1 MLNNDNGKIKIA
13 VKIGNTAIIR
23 FSNCITYRALTI
35 EDLNNIVK
43 SNGCHIVVFEDI
55 AEDEQDDARTFIT
68 EFSKDPD
75 NYMIFLDTG
84 DNIYTSGMADEFEEA
99 VYTTDTDIYNQIEKL
114 YNVCVSPYMKD
125 RHKFSSDANPDTIG
139 ELMGLGN
146 ETDAYNNE
154 TDVSN
159 NEFSNTDD
167 IAVSDSHDGNLGFTV
182 PTGYNNSENDKLIEQ
197 LKAQI
202 DELKSGKAE
211 AEDRVNK
218 LANEKAEAEDRVN
231 QLVNEKAEVE
241 NKVSQL
247 TSDLDAERQ
256 RQADIE
262 KQHREEE
269 ELRLTA
275 ESLGIAVPNKQ
286 NHEVIDQTE
295 SSSSGLD
302 SDEALEEI
310 TKLRDEL
317 SNTKHDYS
325 EAVKNLESATDLIT
339 KLQDEADAIRAEH
352 QAILNHYN
360 ELVSLDQDV
369 MEDPI
374 TLEQYN
380 GILKDSENTKKLLD
394 DANGKIEKLTK
405 DLADTKQSS
414 SETISDIQSKLD
426 KANEELDELHE
437 QIDSGE
443 IHREVVAEYEN
454 KLADINSRNNE
465 LTRQVDN
472 LTSKANELSEQLD
485 KLKSEK
491 QYRIVLTSY
500 LEDLFGN
507 IKNYNEQNEIE
518 KSGLLRQ
525 ITDLKDKSEDDL
537 QETKRQYED
546 QIKQIQ
552 DKANNDLR
560 QIKLED
566 EEKSRK
572 EKQEAIDNGQRA
584 VDSISEELNKTRED
598 LENEKKQN
606 ASLSDRLTLSDNFS
620 NSLQKQLNEARDQIA
635 KLSSGNLE
643 SRTLLEK
650 NNNLENT
657 LHHIKYELDTSK
669 QSELALTNENNSLQA
684 TNEQLKESV
693 KNLKS
698 NINALK
704 AQLNS
709 LQLSRQ
715 NVQSIPN
722 AGFANG
728 FDSAPVNQEV
738 KISYNGGAKIIP
750 VFGSG
755 SYGVTTMAL
764 SIATKLSAGSK
775 VLVIDMDLAYPKID
789 MYLKQNPACNNISDN
804 YGTGIK
810 KTSLSLCYMNGI
822 RFLESNYMNLI
833 HVITY
838 GRSRFGYMS
847 GVYYNLDDATLLGF
861 DYTRFFDFLSQ
872 SYDYIVVD
880 LGKFGGN
887 LVNDKIITAIIKIPG
902 VRSVAVTNSQYMTIR
917 NFVINLKQLE
927 INTQNLIVVSN
938 FYDKQK
944 VSDRSKK
951 KISTVLN
958 GINNTTIRLEP
969 GIAIGC
975 DEDDFNKVNYNN
987 DNLNKVNVEI
997 ILGFVAR

>member
-202 DELKSGKAE
+202 DELKSG
-211 AEDRVNK
+211 
-218 LANEKAEAEDRVN
+218 KAEAEDRVN